1 MSQYKK
7 ICKIVRPILLA
18 HIPKTL
24 YIKIRKG
31 ELTLKYERYLY
42 GKIQLDEEV
51 LMQNNIYH
59 NINLEYYKTKSNN
72 SEKYG
77 IEIVKT
83 EYINNEEKQENKY
96 IEALTA
102 SEEKV
107 ENILSKLKN
116 NQVTPVGLEYIII
129 DMLT

>member
-1 MSQYKK
+1 M
-7 ICKIVRPILLA
+7 
-18 HIPKTL
+18 
-24 YIKIRKG
+24 
-31 ELTLKYERYLY
+31 KYERYLY
-42 GKIQLDEEV
+42 GKIQLYEEV
-51 LMQNNIYH
+51 LMQNHIYH

-83 EYINNEEKQENKY
+83 EYIKNEEKQENKY

-116 NQVTPVGLEYIII
+116 NQVTPVSLEYIII

>member
-1 MSQYKK
+1 M
-7 ICKIVRPILLA
+7 
-18 HIPKTL
+18 
-24 YIKIRKG
+24 
-31 ELTLKYERYLY
+31 KYERYLY

-83 EYINNEEKQENKY
+83 EYINSEEQQENKY

-116 NQVTPVGLEYIII
+116 NQVTPVSLEYVII

>member
-1 MSQYKK
+1 M
-7 ICKIVRPILLA
+7 
-18 HIPKTL
+18 
-24 YIKIRKG
+24 
-31 ELTLKYERYLY
+31 KYERYLY